1 VETRYDDRIERL
13 RMAAQ
18 PGRPAPVVMQAY
30 LEKVGRAAHEITD
43 DDVAALKAAG
53 LGEDEIFEQ
62 TVATAVAAG
71 LAQRDAAL
79 RVLR

>member
-1 VETRYDDRIERL
+1 METRYDERIERL
-13 RMAAQ
+13 RVAAQ
-18 PGRPAPVVMQAY
+18 PERPAPAVMRPY
-30 LEKVGRAAHEITD
+30 LEKVGRAAYEITD

-53 LGEDEIFEQ
+53 LDEDEIFEQ
-62 TVATAVAAG
+62 TVAAAVAAG